1 MIRENSFHESTE
13 DWWELDVFFLVFYPL
28 VGNKMDLPFKIGS
41 PPFLAIFIKKEG
53 TYPYLTRII
62 GFVYDWLSCTMVKK

>member
-28 VGNKMDLPFKIGS
+28 VGNKRDLSFENRFPSFFSNFYQKGGGL
-41 PPFLAIFIKKEG
+41 P
-53 TYPYLTRII
+53 
-62 GFVYDWLSCTMVKK
+62 LSY